1 MKNSILY
8 FSAKPTADILALF
21 ELAEKL
27 DAPNLSRADIL
38 ERAEHYL
45 IEQHPDLKLAAQ
57 KKRSLTYTDTLPM
70 SIKIRIN
77 NPTLDSMVNDYIMEE
92 FNITRLK
99 TPFKLRLLL
108 SAYVD
113 YLEGSKPRETEPE
126 SLSALRLKA
135 VALAL
140 EASEETLT
148 KMIAMMEENV

>member
-1 MKNSILY
+1 MNNVLY
-8 FSAKPTADILALF
+8 FSAKPTEELLALF

-45 IEQHPDLKLAAQ
+45 VEQHPDLREAAQ
-57 KKRSLTYTDTLPM
+57 KRWNLSFTGTLPM
-70 SIKIRIN
+70 SLKIRIN
-77 NPTLDSMVNDYIMEE
+77 NPTLDTIVNDYIMEE

-108 SAYVD
+108 SAYVG
-113 YLEGSKPRETEPE
+113 YLEGSKPKETEPE

-135 VALAL
+135 ISLAL
-140 EASEETLT
+140 EASEDTLT
-148 KMIAMMEENV
+148 KMLAMMEENV